1 MFKKA
6 ERKKVYLKIALTGP
20 SGAGKTMSAI
30 LIASGIGKKIALVD
44 TENGSASLYSD
55 RYPFD
60 TAEITPPYT
69 NNKYLE
75 AIKSAETAGYDVLIL
90 DSLSHGWSGDGGMLA
105 TKEALDARGGNSYT
119 NWGKITKE
127 HEQLKGAILN
137 CKIHLIATMRSK
149 QDYILETNDKGKQ
162 APRKVGMAPI
172 QREGMEYEF
181 TTVLDLGMDHS
192 AQASK
197 DRTGLFDGQ
206 IFKPTKETGETLMK
220 WLQSGIPISK
230 DDLELLAQICKDNGW
245 AREDVRETCAREFNK
260 SFGALDSREFE
271 ALIVEIRD
279 KPKGKGMLQAAI
291 ESAKSAAQKSEAL
304 AIEEQKRIDE
314 PMPELDFESFE
325 PHRVK

>member
-271 ALIVEIRD
+271 ALIVEIRE